1 MSKLASSAR
10 YAIGRHIEKTTPKR
24 FQENEWGL
32 RHAGV
37 FLAWMERVDRPRH
50 DVALARIIVGLAGYI
65 DAHAEEF
72 EYPVG
77 HDHYL
82 RFAVY
87 QIFDALRHLLNG
99 QTGDLDAGATLELL
113 NELTRHAAIDYE
125 TGEPV
130 YQEDNS

>member
-1 MSKLASSAR
+1 MESRVGFPSLRLKGPYLAIATLGFG
-10 YAIGRHIEKTTPKR
+10 I
-24 FQENEWGL
+24 
-32 RHAGV
+32 
-37 FLAWMERVDRPRH
+37 
-50 DVALARIIVGLAGYI
+50 
-65 DAHAEEF
+65 
-72 EYPVG
+72 
-77 HDHYL
+77 
-82 RFAVY
+82 AVY